1 MLRLTGYPLM
11 ILAMVSIAGGHWAVL
26 QSVAWAG
33 MVVEYSKTSTL
44 GAAVVKT
51 FSGEA
56 PCHLCKTIEAGKKQE
71 SRLPASVQPD
81 KSADKFLSAPDI
93 RVKVPPAQAFSYAS
107 ISDERA
113 VFRPL
118 PPSAPV
124 PIAA

>member
-71 SRLPASVQPD
+71 SHLPTSVKPD
-81 KSADKFLSAPDI
+81 KSSDKFLVRSG
-93 RVKVPPAQAFSYAS
+93 RVVPRVPETNFSYPPAFDEVAFA
-107 ISDERA
+107 
-113 VFRPL
+113 L
-118 PPSAPV
+118 PSSPPAPV
-124 PIAA
+124 PITA